1 MRIGVMQ
8 GRLLP
13 PVEGR
18 HQSFPGKQW
27 REEFPLAIEAGLSM
41 IEWIYDAISESE
53 NPLATDSGVAE
64 IRHLSEKYNIAVVS
78 LCADYFMAYPLAKA
92 VAAEQEQRINKLLW
106 LLDRCKLAG
115 IQRVVLPFLDRSKIE
130 SDAEEAKVVQIM
142 RRALAHAEDG
152 GIELDFETSLDPQR
166 LKVLL
171 TELPQL
177 KVNYDSGNSASL
189 GYDVREEMS
198 AYSDRIGGVHIKDRI
213 RGGGTVPLGTGNAEI
228 PALLS
233 HLHKIGYTGDFVM
246 EAARGEVGKELA
258 WVRSNRQFLLKE
270 MQAASFPCGTI
281 LTHNRSI

>member
-18 HQSFPGKQW
+18 HQSFPSKQW
-27 REEFPLAIEAGLSM
+27 REEFPLAAAAELNV
-41 IEWIYDAISESE
+41 IEWIYDVISASE

-64 IRHLSEKYNIAVVS
+64 IRHLSEKYSIAVVS

-106 LLDRCKLAG
+106 LLDRCNLAG
-115 IQRVVLPFLDRSKIE
+115 IRRVVLPFLDNSKIE
-130 SDAEEAKVVQIM
+130 SDAEEAEVVKVM
-142 RRALAHAEDG
+142 RRALAHAEKA

-166 LKVLL
+166 LKAVLAK
-171 TELPQL
+171 LPQL

-189 GYDVREEMS
+189 GYDVREEMA
-198 AYSDRIGGVHIKDRI
+198 AYSDRIGGVHVKDRI

-228 PALLS
+228 PVLLS
-233 HLHKIGYTGDFVM
+233 HLYKIGYKGDFVM
-246 EAARGEVGKELA
+246 EAARGESGKELG
-258 WVRSNRQFLLKE
+258 WVRHNREFVLSQL
-270 MQAASFPCGTI
+270 QAAGFKFGAS
-281 LTHNRSI
+281 